1 MTSYNELTDK
11 YSLYENYTYR
21 DIENGLIQQYE
32 LSADFSITSTFT
44 ATISLKSTQRQRITT
59 SATFDAT
66 ADATSKFRYKNVL
79 MCNIQ
84 STTDAKFI
92 FVMKYRFMIA
102 MRNTIDCESLDPIII
117 DHTKD
122 RYVTSAVKLQK
133 EYNED
138 LIITKEYNTEAII
151 NKEYD
156 ANLVL
161 NVEHTAKVTLNI
173 A

>member
-1 MTSYNELTDK
+1 MTSYNELTEK
-11 YSLYENYTYR
+11 YSFYENYTYR

-102 MRNTIDCESLDPIII
+102 MRNTIDCKSLDPIII

-133 EYNED
+133 EYNGD
-138 LIITKEYNTEAII
+138 LVITKEYNTEAMLT
-151 NKEYD
+151 KEYNID
-156 ANLVL
+156 SVFNSENDINL
-161 NVEHTAKVTLNI
+161 TLYI